1 MTVGP
6 KGSSGVMDVFL
17 NKCDDGSTVYTCQD
31 LITHIHFVKFFF
43 FNLQKSIQNWK
54 TELSP
59 IRSNDTLKIKTKQVD
74 LCVISRQVSNHVS
87 TDYFGEDLNFGFI

>member
-43 FNLQKSIQNWK
+43 F
-54 TELSP
+54 
-59 IRSNDTLKIKTKQVD
+59 
-74 LCVISRQVSNHVS
+74 
-87 TDYFGEDLNFGFI
+87 